1 MENGAL
7 CFAAIV
13 KGNETPLSVK
23 LPPEIVAWVT
33 VTLTLPGFVKL
44 PLNVW
49 LLPTFT
55 FPKEK
60 LVGVTA
66 SCPPATAVAD
76 RLIESAAFAALLE
89 TVTIAVSVPAADG
102 A

>member
-23 LPPEIVAWVT
+23 LPPEIAAWVT
-33 VTLTLPGFVKL
+33 VTLEFPGLVKF
-44 PLNVW
+44 PLKVW

-55 FPKEK
+55 LPKAK
-60 LVGVTA
+60 LVG
-66 SCPPATAVAD
+66 D
-76 RLIESAAFAALLE
+76 
-89 TVTIAVSVPAADG
+89 TVN
-102 A
+102 